1 VCSHELKGEE
11 TVNRKETL
19 ITRRSALQGA
29 ASLLGSTLASAQ
41 LAALPGRLALAAD
54 GDTAPVFFDADQFA
68 LLERAV
74 DIILPETDT
83 PGAAAA
89 GVHRLID
96 LMLAEWASPE
106 RQARYVDGL
115 RSLDTRMQAIGPA
128 DFVSA
133 APGEQLALLQ
143 ALDREAEA
151 NAYSDTFF
159 AEFKKLVLFGYY
171 SSEAGATLELQ
182 YEPLTPDYKACVPI
196 EDIGGRAWFWLGF
209 SHGL

>member
-1 VCSHELKGEE
+1 M
-11 TVNRKETL
+11 NRKESL
-19 ITRRSALQGA
+19 ITRRTALQGA
-29 ASLLGSTLASAQ
+29 ASLLGSTLAATE
-41 LAALPGRLALAAD
+41 LATLPGRLAHAAD
-54 GDTAPVFFDADQFA
+54 GDSTPVFFDAHQFA

-74 DIILPETDT
+74 DIIIPETDT

-89 GVHRLID
+89 GVHTLID
-96 LMLAEWASPE
+96 LMLAEWASPA
-106 RQARYVDGL
+106 RQSRYVDGL
-115 RSLDTRMQAIGPA
+115 RSLDTRMQAFGAA

-133 APGEQLALLQ
+133 SPAEQLALLQ

-151 NAYSDTFF
+151 SSYSDTFF

-182 YEPLTPDYKACVPI
+182 YEPLTPDYMACVPI

>member
-1 VCSHELKGEE
+1 M
-11 TVNRKETL
+11 NRKESL
-19 ITRRSALQGA
+19 ITRRTALQGA
-29 ASLLGSTLASAQ
+29 ASLLGSTLAATE
-41 LAALPGRLALAAD
+41 LATLPGRLAHAAD
-54 GDTAPVFFDADQFA
+54 GDSTPVFFNADQFA

-74 DIILPETDT
+74 DIIIPETGT

-89 GVHRLID
+89 GVHQLID

-106 RQARYVDGL
+106 RQIRYVDGL
-115 RSLDTRMQAIGPA
+115 RSFDTRMQELADS

-133 APGEQLALLQ
+133 SPAEQLELLQ
-143 ALDREAEA
+143 VLDRETQAA
-151 NAYSDTFF
+151 GFRNTFF
-159 AEFKKLVLFGYY
+159 GEFKMLTLFGYY
-171 SSEAGATLELQ
+171 SSEPGATRELQ